1 MFEVPGVLEAAGDPG
16 DVVIADERQRHER
29 VQKFV
34 VPHQGPVEFVEVSVV
49 DTAPDRLPQFVLG
62 HRVEAAVAHPRRIV
76 TVDDLADEPR
86 VGERGANAGEHL
98 GPEPVGHRVGRIE
111 TPAVGAATEPVRHH
125 VDRVVDDLGVV
136 VIERDQFAVALE
148 GVEVVAPLTEPR
160 RVCEVGGDVVEDAV
174 EEHT

>member
-34 VPHQGPVEFVEVSVV
+34 VPHQRPVEFVEVSVV
-49 DTAPDRLPQFVLG
+49 DAAPDRLPQFVLG

-86 VGERGANAGEHL
+86 VGERRANAGEHL

-111 TPAVGAATEPVRHH
+111 TPAVGAATSQC
-125 VDRVVDDLGVV
+125 
-136 VIERDQFAVALE
+136 VITSTV
-148 GVEVVAPLTEPR
+148 
-160 RVCEVGGDVVEDAV
+160 
-174 EEHT
+174 